1 MEFEQFRKQV
11 KADVFDYQMLTSYLQ
26 DFKKARDKISSLLCE
41 GKIIRIKKGLYVFG
55 ELWRKNPLSLE
66 LIANLL
72 YGPSC
77 ISFEYALNYYGLI
90 ADRPISIT
98 SLTIGDSKTF
108 DTPLGVF
115 SYRATSKEKFKI
127 GIEYKDLGNEGGF
140 FIASKEKA
148 LIDLIYRT
156 PGIRTLEQLR
166 HYLFEELRIEETLFR
181 ELNSKALIEIGKIYN
196 KNSTR
201 MIEFL

>member
-1 MEFEQFRKQV
+1 MEFEQFRNQV
-11 KADVFDYQMLTSYLQ
+11 KVDIFDYQLLTSYLR
-26 DFKKARDKISSLLCE
+26 DFKKIRDKISSLLSE
-41 GKIIRIKKGLYVFG
+41 GKIVRIKKGLYVFG

-66 LIANLL
+66 LVANLL

-77 ISFEYALNYYGLI
+77 ISFEYALSYYGLI
-90 ADRPISIT
+90 AERPISVT

-108 DTPLGVF
+108 DTPLGIF
-115 SYRATSKEKFKI
+115 TYRAIDREKFKI
-127 GIEYKDLGNEGGF
+127 GVEYKDLGDEGGF

-148 LIDLIYRT
+148 LVDLIYRT

-181 ELNSKALIEIGKIYN
+181 ELDSKSLLEIAKIYN
-196 KNSTR
+196 KNSTK
-201 MIEFL
+201 MIQFL